1 MKKIMIIEDNKDI
14 QEIYKLNF
22 EMAGYEVF
30 QEMDGLD
37 GISSVVDKKPDVIIL
52 DIMMPNMDGFAFL
65 KAMNDNTSINIPVVV
80 CSNLSDKETYAKA
93 VSSGATAV
101 LLKVDYSGKQLV
113 DKINQIVSDS
123 INHPK

>member
-1 MKKIMIIEDNKDI
+1 MVIEDDKDL

-22 EMAGYEVF
+22 ELAGYEVL

-37 GISSVVDKKPDVIIL
+37 GISSVVDKAPDLILL

-65 KAMNDNTSINIPVVV
+65 KAMKENTSINIPVVI

-93 VSSGATAV
+93 IAAGAAGV

-113 DKINQIVSDS
+113 DKVGHILNGID
-123 INHPK
+123 I